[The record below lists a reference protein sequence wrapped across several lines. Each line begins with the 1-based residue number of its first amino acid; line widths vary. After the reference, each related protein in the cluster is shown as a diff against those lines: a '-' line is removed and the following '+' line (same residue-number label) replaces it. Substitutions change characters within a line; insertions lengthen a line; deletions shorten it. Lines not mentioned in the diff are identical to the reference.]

1 MSYWFSLNDIWII
14 IPGNG
19 ITQSFIQVFGCRPEA
34 GVVDVEW
41 NRKKKKKKK
50 MLTCSSKFNTDSL
63 CAGFVVCVQRDTG
76 KKKSIKRQKMISH

>member
-1 MSYWFSLNDIWII
+1 MESRSHSFKCLAAGPKLVWLTLS
-14 IPGNG
+14 G
-19 ITQSFIQVFGCRPEA
+19 IV
-34 GVVDVEW
+34 
-41 NRKKKKKKK
+41 KKKKKK

>member
-41 NRKKKKKKK
+41 NRKKKKKKEDVD
-50 MLTCSSKFNTDSL
+50 L
-63 CAGFVVCVQRDTG
+63 
-76 KKKSIKRQKMISH
+76 